1 MTTVMTT
8 VEITVA
14 DASTHTSFRRTF
26 LRGTLKL
33 HYGDKDCDGKK
44 DCCGDKDIHDGKK
57 DCDGK
62 KDILAVSMYLE
73 WEGLKFFGSAPAIE
87 CEFQV
92 GDRVHVYTGKCLAHS
107 QMEDVGGII
116 ERFEL
121 SGEELFAVIGSVRHF
136 VFDLRGF
143 ATP

>member
-33 HYGDKDCDGKK
+33 HYGNKDCDGNK
-44 DCCGDKDIHDGKK
+44 DCCGKK
-57 DCDGK
+57 DTHDGK
-62 KDILAVSMYLE
+62 KDILVVSMYLE

-87 CEFQV
+87 CEFKV

-121 SGEELFAVIGSVRHF
+121 SGEELFAVIGGVRHF
-136 VFDLRGF
+136 VFDLR
-143 ATP
+143 